1 MIENELSRII
11 IGTSI
16 EIHKELG
23 PGLLESIYEEIL
35 YYELDQK
42 GLHVQR
48 QLSVPLKYKD
58 MRFDTAFRLDL
69 LVNNRVVIELKS
81 VEKLAPV
88 HYAQLLSYLKLA
100 DKKLGLLMN
109 FNTKL
114 LKDGIHRIVN
124 NL

>member
-1 MIENELSRII
+1 
-11 IGTSI
+11 
-16 EIHKELG
+16 
-23 PGLLESIYEEIL
+23 LLESIYEEIL